1 MGASEGKTKEGRK
14 LIRTYQKKHK
24 SLTQS
29 KDARHMTRL
38 FNLYGGKKGYL
49 DINEAKTFVKD
60 VLIVCELLDELE
72 DTDKVINGIVKELDP
87 NGTNKVYI
95 SELLKPSWGKVQDV
109 IHKVAGKMNQ
119 LTLSRAA
126 VNNAAIISAAP
137 VVIQPNIILPGAMII
152 KNEDSSLSLSDLE
165 ENCPPSFICPIST
178 ELMTDPVMLLETG
191 TTYERKCI
199 QEWLQHHANDPSTG
213 LVLKSKEIVGVLALK
228 NAIEEWTEDMQV
240 KQKERKEKQ
249 NRKLNSTQQLSETM
263 GSNMKSSSG
272 ATGSEQQPPPEII
285 ISNPLNPGR
294 LSLSNQVF
302 EREESSSESLQD
314 NQ

>member
-1 MGASEGKTKEGRK
+1 MEA
-14 LIRTYQKKHK
+14 
-24 SLTQS
+24 
-29 KDARHMTRL
+29 
-38 FNLYGGKKGYL
+38 KKGYL

-72 DTDKVINGIVKELDP
+72 DTDKIINGIVRELDP
-87 NGTNKVYI
+87 NGTNKIYL

-126 VNNAAIISAAP
+126 VNAAIISHPAP
-137 VVIQPNIILPGAMII
+137 VVSQPNIILPGATII

-199 QEWLQHHANDPSTG
+199 QEWLQHHDNDPSTG
-213 LVLKSKEIVGVLALK
+213 LHLKSKAIVGVLALK
-228 NAIEEWTEDMQV
+228 NAIEEWTEDMKI
-240 KQKERKEKQ
+240 KQKERTARRD
-249 NRKLNSTQQLSETM
+249 RKLNSTQQLSET
-263 GSNMKSSSG
+263 GSTMKSSSG
-272 ATGSEQQPPPEII
+272 ATGSEHPSPPEII
-285 ISNPLNPGR
+285 ISHPADGVSPVQ
-294 LSLSNQVF
+294 LSLSNQVY
-302 EREESSSESLQD
+302 EREASSSSESLRD